1 MIRTCDFVAAPAAF
15 FRLKTIKISGRDV
28 YIDVEVDE
36 NEEASA
42 VCNQK
47 AGRSVSS
54 FFSLFPSWYGNRRM
68 LCIPVRIRLYAA
80 VLYGES
86 HSWIVRSCE
95 APWAISQTTALW
107 YTCRSGK
114 SFFPGVKPFDTP
126 YYQIYGKRELRLKSL
141 THMRRQPIANNING
155 MGTVPIPYLVVVTVV
170 TVSFVL
176 DISDISW
183 RSKCCGA

>member
-1 MIRTCDFVAAPAAF
+1 MSFQKPSISNGWTIMRTWGRHLQLISNDTNLWFCGSSGCLFSF
-15 FRLKTIKISGRDV
+15 ETIKISGRDV

-114 SFFPGVKPFDTP
+114 RFFPGVKPFDTP
-126 YYQIYGKRELRLKSL
+126 YSSL
-141 THMRRQPIANNING
+141 
-155 MGTVPIPYLVVVTVV
+155 
-170 TVSFVL
+170 
-176 DISDISW
+176 
-183 RSKCCGA
+183 